1 MGFDAK
7 QVGKH
12 FDLYLELLEFD
23 RAVDEQAV
31 PHGMLHTREDRP
43 REGTPI
49 RAGVMNRIY
58 MYVQE
63 TTHRRQSMA
72 EEERDPASPR

>member
-1 MGFDAK
+1 M
-7 QVGKH
+7 
-12 FDLYLELLEFD
+12 ELLKFD

-31 PHGMLHTREDRP
+31 PHGMLHTREDTP

-58 MYVQE
+58 MYVREAHTEGNEWQ
-63 TTHRRQSMA
+63 RRK
-72 EEERDPASPR
+72 RDPASPR